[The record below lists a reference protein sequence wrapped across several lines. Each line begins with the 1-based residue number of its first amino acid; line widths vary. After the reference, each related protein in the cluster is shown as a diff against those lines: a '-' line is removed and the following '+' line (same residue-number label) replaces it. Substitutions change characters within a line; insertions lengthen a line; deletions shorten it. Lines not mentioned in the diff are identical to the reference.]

1 MVKKVN
7 SNDFK
12 NEIKDGIVFVDFFAT
27 WCGPCKM
34 LSPIVD
40 EISEEI
46 KDVKFLKVDVDEEG
60 DIASSYQIIHQHQD
74 CRTFQLL
81 SCQYCFHWIIVND
94 FYRFLCLNQQNAI
107 VE

>member
-60 DIASSYQIIHQHQD
+60 DIASSYQIMSIP
-74 CRTFQLL
+74 TL
-81 SCQYCFHWIIVND
+81 IIFKDGVISSKHTGFISKNELID
-94 FYRFLCLNQQNAI
+94 FINENK
-107 VE
+107 